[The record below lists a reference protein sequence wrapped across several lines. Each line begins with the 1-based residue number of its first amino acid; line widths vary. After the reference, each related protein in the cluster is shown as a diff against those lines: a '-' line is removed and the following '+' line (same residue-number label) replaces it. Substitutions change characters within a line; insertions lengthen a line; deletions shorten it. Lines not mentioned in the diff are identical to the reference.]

1 MYLGSNIPET
11 SRRPCISSLK
21 TDACVEMGNSGVG
34 GQASAG
40 DVPPQCAEMHAAYE
54 QCFNHWYKGFQG
66 GKWSSADKCTDEF
79 EDYRECYVEAMQ
91 ERIKQIKERR

>member
-1 MYLGSNIPET
+1 
-11 SRRPCISSLK
+11 
-21 TDACVEMGNSGVG
+21 MGNSGSG

-40 DVPPQCAEMHAAYE
+40 DVPPQCAEEHAAYE
-54 QCFNHWYKGFQG
+54 KCFNHWYKGFQG

-91 ERIKQIKERR
+91 ERVKRIQERR